1 MSTLRWN
8 GRELEV
14 KAASTTPLLDVLRD
28 ELGDK
33 TPKPGCREG
42 RCGACTVLLDGAPV
56 LSCLVP
62 LGRAL
67 DGEITTLAGGVEEI
81 PWSADIAEVQQAFA
95 RAGAVQCGICTPGMI
110 MAVHAL
116 LSELPGATDEQVLE
130 GLVNNLC
137 RCTGYQKIREA
148 VGTLT
153 QATRARRSEAARG

>member
-8 GRELEV
+8 GREIEV
-14 KAASTTPLLDVLRD
+14 AAPSTAPLLDVLRD
-28 ELGDK
+28 DVGDR

-42 RCGACTVLLDGAPV
+42 RCGACTVLLDGEPV

-67 DGEITTLAGGVEEI
+67 DASVTTLESLVGEGSLAFGGL
-81 PWSADIAEVQQAFA
+81 SEVQAAFA

-110 MAVHAL
+110 MATQAL
-116 LSELPGATDEQVLE
+116 LAEFPSATEEQIRE

-137 RCTGYQKIREA
+137 RCTGYQKILDA
-148 VGTLT
+148 VDTLT
-153 QATRARRSEAARG
+153 ERSESTDG

>member
-8 GRELEV
+8 GREIEV
-14 KAASTTPLLDVLRD
+14 AAPSTAPLLDVLRD
-28 ELGDK
+28 ELGDA

-42 RCGACTVLLDGAPV
+42 RCGACTVLLDGEPV

-67 DGEITTLAGGVEEI
+67 DATVTTLEGLVGEGSLEFGGL
-81 PWSADIAEVQQAFA
+81 SEVQAAFA

-110 MAVHAL
+110 MATQAL
-116 LSELPGATDEQVLE
+116 LAEFPSATEDQIRE

-137 RCTGYQKIREA
+137 RCTGYQKILDA
-148 VGTLT
+148 VATLT
-153 QATRARRSEAARG
+153 ERSESTDG

>member
-1 MSTLRWN
+1 MSTLRCN
-8 GRELEV
+8 GRALEV
-14 KAASTTPLLDVLRD
+14 DAPATAVLLDVLRD

-42 RCGACTVLLDGAPV
+42 RCGACTVLLDGEPV

-67 DGEITTLAGGVEEI
+67 DGEVTTLAGGAADPGAGI
-81 PWSADIAEVQQAFA
+81 PAVQDAFA
-95 RAGAVQCGICTPGMI
+95 RAGAVQCGICTPGMVL
-110 MAVHAL
+110 AVSAL
-116 LSELPGATDEQVLE
+116 LAERPDATEEQVLE

-148 VGTLT
+148 VATLT
-153 QATRARRSEAARG
+153 QRPEAARG

>member
-8 GRELEV
+8 GREREV
-14 KAASTTPLLDVLRD
+14 AAPLTAPLLDVLRD
-28 ELGDK
+28 ELGDT

-42 RCGACTVLLDGAPV
+42 RCGACTVLLDGEPV

-67 DGEITTLAGGVEEI
+67 DGEVTTLAGGVQGSS
-81 PWSADIAEVQQAFA
+81 SAAGVAGVQDAFA
-95 RAGAVQCGICTPGMI
+95 AAGAVQCGICTPGMI
-110 MAVHAL
+110 MAVHAV
-116 LSELPGATDEQVLE
+116 LSETPDATDEQVLE

-148 VGTLT
+148 VATLT
-153 QATRARRSEAARG
+153 RRSESARG

>member
-8 GRELEV
+8 GREVAVE
-14 KAASTTPLLDVLRD
+14 ARSTAPLLDVLRD

-42 RCGACTVLLDGAPV
+42 SCGACTVLLDGEPV

-67 DGEITTLAGGVEEI
+67 DGEVTTLAGGTEGSTASTGI
-81 PWSADIAEVQQAFA
+81 ADVQEAFA
-95 RAGAVQCGICTPGMI
+95 RAGAVQCGICTPGMV

-116 LSELPGATDEQVLE
+116 LSEVPDATDEQVLE

-148 VGTLT
+148 VATLT
-153 QATRARRSEAARG
+153 QRSEPARG

>member
-14 KAASTTPLLDVLRD
+14 EAPPTATLLDVLRD
-28 ELGDK
+28 ELGDT

-42 RCGACTVLLDGAPV
+42 RCGACTVLLDGEPV

-67 DGEITTLAGGVEEI
+67 DGEVTTLGGGAAGD
-81 PWSADIAEVQQAFA
+81 PTSADLADVQQAFA

-110 MAVHAL
+110 LAVHAL
-116 LSELPGATDEQVLE
+116 LSETPEATDQQVLE

-153 QATRARRSEAARG
+153 RRSEAVRG

>member
-8 GRELEV
+8 GRDVEV
-14 KAASTTPLLDVLRD
+14 KAAPTATLLDVLRD
-28 ELGDK
+28 ELGDT

-42 RCGACTVLLDGAPV
+42 RCGACTVLLDGEPV

-67 DGEITTLAGGVEEI
+67 DGAVTTLDGLVGEGSLAFGGL
-81 PWSADIAEVQQAFA
+81 SEVQAAFA

-110 MAVHAL
+110 MATQAL
-116 LSELPGATDEQVLE
+116 LAEFPNATDEQIRE

-137 RCTGYQKIREA
+137 RCTGYQKILDA
-148 VGTLT
+148 VATLT
-153 QATRARRSEAARG
+153 QRSERTDG

>member
-8 GRELEV
+8 GRDVEV
-14 KAASTTPLLDVLRD
+14 TAAPTATLLDVLRD
-28 ELGDK
+28 ELGDR

-42 RCGACTVLLDGAPV
+42 RCGACTVLLDGEPV

-67 DGEITTLAGGVEEI
+67 DGAVTTLEGLVGEGSLEFGGL
-81 PWSADIAEVQQAFA
+81 SEVQAAFA

-110 MAVHAL
+110 MATQAL
-116 LSELPGATDEQVLE
+116 LAEFPGATEEQVRE

-137 RCTGYQKIREA
+137 RCTGYQKILDA
-148 VGTLT
+148 VATLT
-153 QATRARRSEAARG
+153 RPSESTHG

>member
-8 GRELEV
+8 GRELPV
-14 KAASTTPLLDVLRD
+14 DAPPTAALLDVLRD

-42 RCGACTVLLDGAPV
+42 RCGACTVLLDGEPV

-67 DGEITTLAGGVEEI
+67 DGEVTTLAG
-81 PWSADIAEVQQAFA
+81 ADGAAASDGIAAVQEAFA

-110 MAVHAL
+110 MAVSAL
-116 LSELPGATDEQVLE
+116 LAEVPDATEDQVLD

-148 VGTLT
+148 VATLT
-153 QATRARRSEAARG
+153 QRSEAARG

>member
-1 MSTLRWN
+1 MGTLRWN

-14 KAASTTPLLDVLRD
+14 SAPSTAALLDVLRD

-42 RCGACTVLLDGAPV
+42 RCGACTVLLDGEPV

-67 DGEITTLAGGVEEI
+67 DGEVTTLAGADSSDGV
-81 PWSADIAEVQQAFA
+81 AVVQEAFA

-110 MAVHAL
+110 MAVSAL
-116 LSELPGATDEQVLE
+116 LAEVPDATEDQVLE

-148 VGTLT
+148 VATLT
-153 QATRARRSEAARG
+153 QRSEAARG

>member
-8 GRELEV
+8 GREREV
-14 KAASTTPLLDVLRD
+14 AAPLTAPLLDVLRD
-28 ELGDK
+28 ELGDT

-42 RCGACTVLLDGAPV
+42 RCGACTVLLDGEPV

-67 DGEITTLAGGVEEI
+67 DGEVTTLAGGVQGSS
-81 PWSADIAEVQQAFA
+81 SAAGVAGVQDAFA
-95 RAGAVQCGICTPGMI
+95 AAGAVQCGICTPGMI
-110 MAVHAL
+110 MAVDAV
-116 LSELPGATDEQVLE
+116 LSETPDATDEQVLE

-148 VGTLT
+148 VATLT
-153 QATRARRSEAARG
+153 RRSESARG

>member
-1 MSTLRWN
+1 MGTLRWN
-8 GRELEV
+8 GRELPV
-14 KAASTTPLLDVLRD
+14 DAPPTAALLDVLRD

-42 RCGACTVLLDGAPV
+42 RCGACTVLLDGEPV

-67 DGEITTLAGGVEEI
+67 DGEVTTLAG
-81 PWSADIAEVQQAFA
+81 ADGAGAAAGIAAVQEAFA

-110 MAVHAL
+110 MAVSAL
-116 LSELPGATDEQVLE
+116 LAEVPDATEDQVLD

-148 VGTLT
+148 VATLT
-153 QATRARRSEAARG
+153 QRSEAARG

>member
-1 MSTLRWN
+1 MGTLRCN

-14 KAASTTPLLDVLRD
+14 AASPTAALLDVLRD

-42 RCGACTVLLDGAPV
+42 RCGACTVLLDGEPV

-67 DGEITTLAGGVEEI
+67 DGEVTTLAGAASDAASDAVPSTG
-81 PWSADIAEVQQAFA
+81 IAVVQEAFA

-116 LSELPGATDEQVLE
+116 LTELPDATEEQVHE

-148 VGTLT
+148 VATLT
-153 QATRARRSEAARG
+153 QRAEAARG

>member
-1 MSTLRWN
+1 MSTLRCN

-14 KAASTTPLLDVLRD
+14 DSPPTAVLLDVLRD

-42 RCGACTVLLDGAPV
+42 RCGACTVLLDGEPV

-67 DGEITTLAGGVEEI
+67 DGEVTTLAGGAADAPGPAAGI
-81 PWSADIAEVQQAFA
+81 PAVQDAFA

-110 MAVHAL
+110 VAVSAL
-116 LSELPGATDEQVLE
+116 LDERPDATEEQVLE

-148 VGTLT
+148 VATLT
-153 QATRARRSEAARG
+153 QRSEAARG